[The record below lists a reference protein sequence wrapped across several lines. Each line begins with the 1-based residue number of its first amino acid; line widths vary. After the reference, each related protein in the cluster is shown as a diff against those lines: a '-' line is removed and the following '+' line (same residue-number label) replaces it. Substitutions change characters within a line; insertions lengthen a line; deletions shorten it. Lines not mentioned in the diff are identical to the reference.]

1 MQCIL
6 IIDDEEMVQEVLS
19 EYLERK
25 GYKVL
30 AVGSG
35 PLTLAHFPVFRPDL
49 VLLDILM
56 PGMNGIE
63 VLEQIKHFNPH
74 VCVIMLTA
82 VADLTIAREAIQ
94 KGADN
99 YLTKP
104 IDFEQLGTCLAVH
117 GLLHAED

>member
-1 MQCIL
+1 MSQ
-6 IIDDEEMVQEVLS
+6 
-19 EYLERK
+19 
-25 GYKVL
+25 
-30 AVGSG
+30 
-35 PLTLAHFPVFRPDL
+35 
-49 VLLDILM
+49 
-56 PGMNGIE
+56 
-63 VLEQIKHFNPH
+63 HFNPH

-104 IDFEQLGTCLAVH
+104 MDFEQLETWLAVH